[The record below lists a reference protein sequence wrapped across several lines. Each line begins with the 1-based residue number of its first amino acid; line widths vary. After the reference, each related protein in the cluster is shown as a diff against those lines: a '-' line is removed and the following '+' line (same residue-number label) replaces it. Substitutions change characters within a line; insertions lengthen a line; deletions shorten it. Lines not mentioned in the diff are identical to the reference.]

1 VIDCRAPEHAMP
13 PRLHV
18 VTCSTRPTRVGPS
31 VAAWFL
37 DVARAHAGFDVVS
50 IDLAE
55 VGLPMYDEPEHPA
68 KRDYRHDHT
77 RRWSESVAAADAFV
91 FVTPE
96 YNFGPP
102 PPLVNALD
110 YVYHEWHYKPAGFVS
125 YGGISGGLR
134 AVQMEKQ
141 LLTALKMMPI
151 PEQVTI
157 PFVAKQIGEGRTFA
171 ANDAQA
177 RAATTMLDEL
187 LRWTQALQPMRAR

>member
-1 VIDCRAPEHAMP
+1 MP

-18 VTCSTRPTRVGPS
+18 ITCSTRPTRVGPS

-37 DVARAHAGFDVVS
+37 DLAQSHGGFEVVPV
-50 IDLAE
+50 DLAE

-68 KRDYRHDHT
+68 KRKYQHAHT

-96 YNFGPP
+96 YNYGPP

-110 YVYHEWHYKPAGFVS
+110 YVYQEWNYKPASFVS

-141 LLTALKMMPI
+141 ILTTLKMMPI
-151 PEQVTI
+151 PEQVSI
-157 PFVAKQIGEGRTFA
+157 PFVATQIGEDKVFTA
-171 ANDAQA
+171 TDAQA
-177 RAATTMLDEL
+177 RAGRAMLDEL
-187 LRWTQALQPMRAR
+187 LRWTVALQTMRGG

>member
-1 VIDCRAPEHAMP
+1 MP

-37 DVARAHAGFDVVS
+37 EMAKAHAGFDAVPV
-50 IDLAE
+50 DLAE
-55 VGLPMYDEPEHPA
+55 VALPMYDEPEHPA
-68 KRDYRHDHT
+68 KRNYQHEHT

-96 YNFGPP
+96 YNYGPP

-110 YVYHEWHYKPAGFVS
+110 YVYHEWHYKPAAFVS

-141 LLTALKMMPI
+141 ILTTLKMMPI

-157 PFVAKQIGEGRTFA
+157 PFVATQIGEDKTFTA
-171 ANDAQA
+171 TEGQA
-177 RAATTMLDEL
+177 KSAGSMLDEL
-187 LRWTQALQPMRAR
+187 LRWTRALQPMRSG